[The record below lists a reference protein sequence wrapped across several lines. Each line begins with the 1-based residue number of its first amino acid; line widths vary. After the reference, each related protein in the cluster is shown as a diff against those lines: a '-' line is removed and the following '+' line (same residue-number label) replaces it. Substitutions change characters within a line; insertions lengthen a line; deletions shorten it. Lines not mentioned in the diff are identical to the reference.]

1 MMLSA
6 LVRAYVPNTR
16 SGRMLSLGAAI
27 DSLGTG
33 LFLSL
38 LPVFLVRSLGVE
50 PLYVGLI
57 VGFANL
63 IALFVSVPT
72 GWLCDLLGADFV
84 WKSLVVIRMIGYT
97 GFLFVDS
104 FLAYALLTCLLVPL
118 DRGSGTA
125 QQAFVVRSEPPGER
139 SRSMAGVRT
148 ARNVGMSVGLLLT
161 GVVLGLGTD
170 WAFQLGFLVNA
181 LSYGALLAAVMTV
194 ARAGAAAKS
203 TEPADQPEPA
213 ERSAEQ
219 PSEKE
224 TGEGPSPFRNRR
236 YLTLVAGDA
245 LVLLHDSLLFTLF
258 PLWLVSRTE
267 VPDAMVGPLLAVNTV
282 LTVLLQ
288 VPLTR
293 WAKDHDGARRTVIAA
308 VGPLLAC
315 CLLFVAAEVSGGA
328 AAATALSVVAI
339 LSLTV
344 GENLHSVG
352 SFELSHRMAP
362 PALIGRYLG
371 VFNLGNSMQLTI
383 GPPFMTAVV
392 MRGSAGWIVL
402 AGAFALGTLLMAV
415 GARRSGEGAT
425 ARKEK
430 IS

>member
-1 MMLSA
+1 MRLDG
-6 LVRAYVPNTR
+6 LLKAYLPNTR
-16 SGRMLSLGAAI
+16 SGRILSCGAAL

-50 PLYVGLI
+50 PFYVGLI
-57 VGFANL
+57 VGLANL
-63 IALFVSVPT
+63 IALFASIPT
-72 GWLCDLLGADFV
+72 GWLCDLLGAGFV
-84 WKSLVVIRMIGYT
+84 WKTLVVIRMVGYT

-161 GVVLGLGTD
+161 GVVLGVGTD
-170 WAFQLGFLVNA
+170 WAFQFGFLVNA
-181 LSYGALLAAVMTV
+181 LSYGALLAAVV
-194 ARAGAAAKS
+194 AVAKS
-203 TEPADQPEPA
+203 GAVMKSGEQG
-213 ERSAEQ
+213 ERPSSGQGSSEQ
-219 PSEKE
+219 EVE
-224 TGEGPSPFRNRR
+224 EGPSPFRNRR
-236 YLTLVAGDA
+236 YLTLVAGDT
-245 LVLLHDSLLFTLF
+245 LVLFHDSLLFTLF

-267 VPDAMVGPLLAVNTV
+267 IPDAMVGPLLALNTV

-288 VPLTR
+288 VPFTR

-315 CLLFVAAEVSGGA
+315 CLLFAAAEMNSGVVV
-328 AAATALSVVAI
+328 ATTLAVLAI

-371 VFNLGNSMQLTI
+371 VFNLGNSVQLTI
-383 GPPFMTAVV
+383 GPPLMTAVV
-392 MRGSAGWIVL
+392 LRGPAGWIVL
-402 AGAFALGTLLMAV
+402 AGAFTLGTLLMAA
-415 GARRSGEGAT
+415 GARRSGESAT

>member
-1 MMLSA
+1 MRPSA
-6 LVRAYVPNTR
+6 LVRAYLPNTR
-16 SGRMLSLGAAI
+16 SGRILSCGAAL

-57 VGFANL
+57 IGFANL
-63 IALFVSVPT
+63 LALFASVPT
-72 GWLCDLLGADFV
+72 GWLCDLLGAGRV
-84 WKSLVVIRMIGYT
+84 WKALVVVRMVGYS

-125 QQAFVVRSEPPGER
+125 QQAFVVHSEPPGER

-161 GVVLGLGTD
+161 GVLLGLGTD
-170 WAFQLGFLVNA
+170 WAFQLGFLLNA
-181 LSYGALLAAVMTV
+181 LSYAALWAAVAAV
-194 ARAGAAAKS
+194 ARTGAVMK
-203 TEPADQPEPA
+203 
-213 ERSAEQ
+213 SAEQ
-219 PSEKE
+219 GERPAAADGSSEQE
-224 TGEGPSPFRNRR
+224 VDQGLSPFRNRR
-236 YLTLVAGDA
+236 YLTLVAGDT

-315 CLLFVAAEVSGGA
+315 CLLFAAAEANAGLWGA
-328 AAATALSVVAI
+328 TTLAVLAI
-339 LSLTV
+339 LFLTV

-371 VFNLGNSMQLTI
+371 VFNLGNSVQLTI
-383 GPPFMTAVV
+383 GPPLMTAVV
-392 MRGSAGWIVL
+392 LRGPAGWIVL
-402 AGAFALGTLLMAV
+402 AGAFALGTLLMAA
-415 GARRSGEGAT
+415 GARRSGESAT